1 MKPTKRHL
9 KISFLEIQK
18 IFRKMTMIDFVYSR
32 AAGIDEKKDK
42 TKDET
47 KDIVQE

>member
-1 MKPTKRHL
+1 
-9 KISFLEIQK
+9 
-18 IFRKMTMIDFVYSR
+18 MTMIDFVYSR

-47 KDIVQE
+47 KDIV